1 MYGHFLIV
9 TLTFFIVRLDQVA
22 SIPSGLVTCLPAQ
35 AVPCK
40 LSGNFGTQSDS
51 LIEPFLELVKDD
63 VFRIKVIIEYYRV
76 SDPHFFCGSG
86 SGSGQKFSCGSGSWG
101 YPGEGGGG
109 KGKK

>member
-1 MYGHFLIV
+1 MDFLWINVYGHFLIV

-63 VFRIKVIIEYYRV
+63 VFRIKVGNYRIL
-76 SDPHFFCGSG
+76 STYL
-86 SGSGQKFSCGSGSWG
+86 WG
-101 YPGEGGGG
+101 LDYVTRYLYNLF
-109 KGKK
+109 KI